1 MMNKSYRDINF
12 RMLDKQQHF
21 VLIGFLLLSALP
33 HFFNLSIA
41 ISLFFVSILLFR
53 LVTRLLSYRE
63 HPRWMNYIFLITG
76 LVTVVTQY
84 SGVIGKDFGVSLLVA
99 MLSLKILEMK
109 TYRDA
114 YVLLFLSGF
123 MLVTHFLY
131 IQEMFIAFYV
141 FLLTFLM
148 LYLFLWF
155 NQLQGKTSIYSLVF
169 TIGKLSLQAIPVMLI
184 LFIFFPRL
192 DGPLW
197 GFDQQAGVAVTGVSG
212 NISPGSISQLSKSSA
227 TAFRVKFNDPG
238 RIPAPELRYWRGPVI
253 TKTDG
258 IDWKAEEKPLAAEIR
273 YQSAGDPVSYQITTE
288 ASNQHWVF
296 ALDLPATI
304 PGETFV
310 TKDYAVRAKEK
321 IKKRTS
327 YEFTSYPQYLANT
340 TTPQQLN
347 AALALPDKITPRM
360 REFVDRLKIG
370 TDSNEEFVDSVLNH
384 FNQENFIYTLSPP
397 QLTENP
403 ADEFLFETR
412 KGFCE
417 HYATSFVLLMR
428 IGGIPAR
435 VVAGYQGGEWNPAG
449 NHLIVRQSDAHAWS
463 EVWLGDKGWVRVD
476 PTTAVAPERV
486 ERSIDPEQFED
497 GSPVVFK
504 ISTEG
509 LFGTVFKQAVFMA
522 DALDLNWHR
531 WVVGFSRERQ
541 NYFLRSTGL
550 DFLEGYKLGVSAIV
564 LSSVVIII
572 MVILFRGKITDHRD
586 PAKKLWDKFI
596 QKLVKRGVT
605 CKPGDGPQTI
615 ARHAGQI
622 LTEQKNSINLISRIY
637 IKVRYGKAINPEQL
651 RTLKKLISDF

>member
-1 MMNKSYRDINF
+1 MNKSHLQINF
-12 RMLDKQQHF
+12 RMLDNQQHH
-21 VLIGFLLLSALP
+21 VLMVFLFLSALP
-33 HFFNLSIA
+33 HFFHLSVA

-53 LVTRLLSYRE
+53 LFTRLLSHRE
-63 HPRWMNYIFLITG
+63 HPRWMNFIFLLTG
-76 LVTVVTQY
+76 LIIVVTQY

-114 YVLLFLSGF
+114 YVLLLLTGF

-141 FLLTFLM
+141 FTLAFLM
-148 LYLFLWF
+148 LYIFLWF
-155 NQLQGKTSIYSLVF
+155 NQLQQKTPYAHLFIAIS
-169 TIGKLSLQAIPVMLI
+169 KLSLQAIPVMII

-197 GFDQQAGVAVTGVSG
+197 GFDQQGGLAVTGISG

-227 TAFRVKFNDPG
+227 TAFRVKFDDTDA
-238 RIPAPELRYWRGPVI
+238 IPAPELRYWRGPVI
-253 TKTDG
+253 SDTDG
-258 IDWKAEEKPLAAEIR
+258 IDWKAEDKPVAAKIR
-273 YQSAGDPVSYQITTE
+273 YQSVGEAVSYQITAE
-288 ASNQHWVF
+288 ASNEHWIF

-304 PGETFV
+304 PTETFV
-310 TKDYAVRAKEK
+310 TREYAVRAKEK
-321 IKKRTS
+321 IKKRTT
-327 YEFTSYPQYLANT
+327 YNLISYPQYLANT
-340 TTPQQLN
+340 TTPQQLD
-347 AALALPDKITPRM
+347 AALALPNTVTDRM
-360 REFVDRLKIG
+360 RAFVDTLQRSSD
-370 TDSNEEFVDSVLNH
+370 THEEFVQFVLNH
-384 FNQENFIYTLSPP
+384 FNTENFIYTLSPP
-397 QLTENP
+397 ALSENP
-403 ADEFLFETR
+403 ADEFLFETQ

-417 HYATSFVLLMR
+417 HYATSFVLLIR
-428 IGGIPAR
+428 IAGIPAR

-486 ERSIDPEQFED
+486 ERSIDPEQFQE
-497 GSPVVFK
+497 GAPVVFK
-504 ISTEG
+504 IGADG
-509 LFGTVFKQAVFMA
+509 LLGSALQQAVFMA

-550 DFLEGYKLGVSAIV
+550 DFLEGYKLGISAIV
-564 LSSVVIII
+564 LSSLAII
-572 MVILFRGKITDHRD
+572 MMMILFRGKITDHRD
-586 PAKKLWDKFI
+586 PAKKLWDKFLR
-596 QKLVKRGVT
+596 KLVRRGVT

-622 LTEQKNSINLISRIY
+622 LTEQQDSINLISAIY
-637 IKVRYGKAINPEQL
+637 IKVRYGKVVSPEQL
-651 RTLKKLISDF
+651 RTLKKLIADF